1 MSTRLLPLL
10 VAPVLAI
17 AAAGCGS
24 ETPQSAADSPAS
36 SERTIDP
43 DAATVECD
51 YRDSGTDPA
60 KEVSPPDSTAL
71 AEGEMDVELTTSV
84 GDLSLTLDAENAP
97 CTANSFAS
105 LVEQGWLDG
114 TSCHRLTT
122 RGIYVLQC
130 GDPSGS
136 GMGGPGYSFDDELSG
151 EETYPAGTLAMAN
164 SGEDTNGSQFFIVYE
179 DTQLPPLYTVFGAV
193 DEASVETVREV
204 AEAGTDDANAPGD
217 GRPLTEVRIESA
229 TVTGG

>member
-17 AAAGCGS
+17 AVAGCGS
-24 ETPQSAADSPAS
+24 DTPQSAADSAESTEP
-36 SERTIDP
+36 TIDP

-51 YRDSGTDPA
+51 YRDSGMEPS

-71 AEGEMDVELTTSV
+71 AEGEIDVTLATSV
-84 GDLSLTLDAENAP
+84 GDLALTLDTENAP
-97 CTANSFAS
+97 CTAHSFVS

-122 RGIYVLQC
+122 QGIYVLQC

-136 GMGGPGYSFDDELSG
+136 GTGGPGYSFDDELTG
-151 EETYPAGTLAMAN
+151 KETYPAGTLAMAN
-164 SGEDTNGSQFFIVYE
+164 SGENTNGSQFFIVYE
-179 DTQLPPLYTVFGAV
+179 DTQLPSLYTVFGTV

-204 AEAGTDDANAPGD
+204 ADAGTDEAYGTGD
-217 GRPLTEVRIESA
+217 GQPLTEVSIESA